1 MMVERWMHYLE
12 YDQFIIKTDHEII
25 KFLLEQ
31 KLHTPI
37 QMKGLTKLLELRFI
51 ILYRKMKENMIVDA
65 LSEKMTI

>member
-1 MMVERWMHYLE
+1 MHYLE

-51 ILYRKMKENMIVDA
+51 IQYRKMKENMIVDA

>member
-31 KLHTPI
+31 KLYTPI

-65 LSEKMTI
+65 LSKKMTI

>member
-51 ILYRKMKENMIVDA
+51 IQYRKMKENMIVDA

>member
-31 KLHTPI
+31 KLYTPI

>member
-1 MMVERWMHYLE
+1 MHYLE
-12 YDQFIIKTDHEII
+12 YDQFIIKINHEIL

>member
-1 MMVERWMHYLE
+1 MHYLE

-51 ILYRKMKENMIVDA
+51 IQYRKMKENMIVDA
-65 LSEKMTI
+65 LSKKMTI

>member
-1 MMVERWMHYLE
+1 MHYLE

>member
-31 KLHTPI
+31 KLYTPI

-51 ILYRKMKENMIVDA
+51 IQYRKMKENMIVDA

>member
-12 YDQFIIKTDHEII
+12 YDQFIIKINHEIL

-37 QMKGLTKLLELRFI
+37 QMKGLTKLLELRYI
-51 ILYRKMKENMIVDA
+51 IQYRKMKENMTVDA
-65 LSEKMTI
+65 LSKKMTI

>member
-51 ILYRKMKENMIVDA
+51 IQYRKMKENMIVDA
-65 LSEKMTI
+65 LSKKMTI

>member
-1 MMVERWMHYLE
+1 MHYLE

-31 KLHTPI
+31 KLYTPI

-51 ILYRKMKENMIVDA
+51 IQYRKMKENMIVDA

>member
-1 MMVERWMHYLE
+1 MHYLE

-31 KLHTPI
+31 KLYTPI

-51 ILYRKMKENMIVDA
+51 I
-65 LSEKMTI
+65 